1 LETPGVRDRSDR
13 MNLPNQLTILRLV
26 LTLPFVAAL
35 SIPFPGAKLLALG
48 LFIISSATDYADGYI
63 ARKYKLITDFG
74 KLMDP
79 LVDKIMTIS
88 AFICLVSLGS
98 VPAWAVIVI
107 VSREF
112 LITGLR
118 LIAAMHG
125 KVLPAE
131 RLGKWKTALQICT
144 ILYCLILVAII
155 DQYAGLLNPPA
166 LASLQAVGLTLIFL
180 TVGLTLWSGISYF
193 AKNWYLIGD
202 L

>member
-1 LETPGVRDRSDR
+1 
-13 MNLPNQLTILRLV
+13 MNLPNQLTILRLI

-35 SIPFPGAKLLALG
+35 SLPFPGAKLLALG
-48 LFIISSATDYADGYI
+48 LFIVSSVTDYADGYI
-63 ARKYKLITDFG
+63 ARKYQLITDFG

-79 LVDKIMTIS
+79 LVDKIMTMS

-98 VPAWAVIVI
+98 IPAWAVIVI

-118 LIAAMHG
+118 LIAAVRG

-131 RLGKWKTALQICT
+131 KLGKIKTVLQIVT
-144 ILYCLILVAII
+144 ILYCLALLAVVEESG
-155 DQYAGLLNPPA
+155 QLLNPPVVTV
-166 LASLQAVGLTLIFL
+166 LSIVGLTLVFL

-193 AKNWYLIGD
+193 AKNWYLVSD

>member
-1 LETPGVRDRSDR
+1 
-13 MNLPNQLTILRLV
+13 MNLPNQLTILRLI
-26 LTLPFVAAL
+26 LTVPFVAAL
-35 SIPFPGAKLLALG
+35 SISFPGAKSLALG
-48 LFIISSATDYADGYI
+48 LFIVSSVTDYADGYI

-79 LVDKIMTIS
+79 LVDKIMTMS

-118 LIAAMHG
+118 LIAAVRG

-131 RLGKWKTALQICT
+131 RLGKLKTILQIFT
-144 ILYCLILVAII
+144 ILYCLILIAII
-155 DQYAGLLNPPA
+155 EQFARLLNPPTVT
-166 LASLQAVGLTLIFL
+166 SLNVIGLTLIFL

-193 AKNWYLIGD
+193 AKNWD
-202 L
+202 LVRDL

>member
-1 LETPGVRDRSDR
+1 
-13 MNLPNQLTILRLV
+13 MNLPNRLTILRLI

-35 SIPFPGAKLLALG
+35 SLQFPGAKLLALA
-48 LFIISSATDYADGYI
+48 LFIVSSATDYADGYI
-63 ARKYKLITDFG
+63 AREYKLITDFG

-79 LVDKIMTIS
+79 LVDKIMTMS

-118 LIAAMHG
+118 LMAAVRG

-131 RLGKWKTALQICT
+131 RLGKIKTVLQIVT
-144 ILYCLILVAII
+144 ILYCLILLAII
-155 DQYAGLLNPPA
+155 DQFDHLVNAPTA
-166 LASLQAVGLTLIFL
+166 TSLHMVGLTLVFL
-180 TVGLTLWSGISYF
+180 TVGLTLWSGVSYF
-193 AKNWYLIGD
+193 AKNWYLVSD
-202 L
+202 W

>member
-1 LETPGVRDRSDR
+1 

-35 SIPFPGAKLLALG
+35 SIPLPGAKLLALCV
-48 LFIISSATDYADGYI
+48 FIVSSVTDYADGYI
-63 ARKYKLITDFG
+63 ARKHKLITDFG

-79 LVDKIMTIS
+79 LVDKIMTIA

-112 LITGLR
+112 LVTGLR
-118 LIAAMHG
+118 LIAAARG

-131 RLGKWKTALQICT
+131 RLGKLKTALQIGT
-144 ILYCLILVAII
+144 ILYCLALVAII
-155 DQYAGLLNPPA
+155 DQYGGLLNPPTV
-166 LASLQAVGLTLIFL
+166 ASLNAIGLTLVFL

-193 AKNWYLIGD
+193 AKNWYLVSD

>member
-1 LETPGVRDRSDR
+1 
-13 MNLPNQLTILRLV
+13 MNLPNRLTILRLI
-26 LTLPFVAAL
+26 LTVPFVAAL
-35 SIPFPGAKLLALG
+35 SLPFPGAKLLALG
-48 LFIISSATDYADGYI
+48 LFIVSSVTDYADGYI

-79 LVDKIMTIS
+79 LVDKIMTVS

-118 LIAAMHG
+118 LIATVRG

-131 RLGKWKTALQICT
+131 RLGKIKTLLQIVT
-144 ILYCLILVAII
+144 ILYCLIVIAIV
-155 DQYAGLLNPPA
+155 DQFGDLHPLTVSSLNW
-166 LASLQAVGLTLIFL
+166 VGLTLVLL
-180 TVGLTLWSGISYF
+180 TVGLTVWSGISYF
-193 AKNWYLIGD
+193 AKNWD
-202 L
+202 LVSDF

>member
-1 LETPGVRDRSDR
+1 
-13 MNLPNQLTILRLV
+13 MNLPNQLTILRLI

-48 LFIISSATDYADGYI
+48 LFIVSSVTDYADGYI

-79 LVDKIMTIS
+79 LVDKIMTMS

-118 LIAAMHG
+118 LIAAMRG

-131 RLGKWKTALQICT
+131 RLGKWKTALQIGT
-144 ILYCLILVAII
+144 ILYCLILVAVI

-166 LASLQAVGLTLIFL
+166 LASLNAVGLTLIFL

-193 AKNWYLIGD
+193 AKNWYLVGD